1 MLLSL
6 VLLLFAA
13 LVYSP
18 CIGSATH
25 HHFATL
31 KNPMSRPSTPKPR
44 TASSARNSQSRQP
57 RTHAHGSTSIRNDS
71 PRALWQQLQQVAA
84 LVQAVQAGSSATA
97 VLEQMD
103 AAHRPGVQA
112 LGYAVLRNLGVAQW
126 LLGQLVQ
133 RKPPAP
139 VQALLCS
146 ALALAWQSPV
156 HKPAEPEAC
165 TNTGSG
171 NGKQLAQPAA
181 ATPSTTTP
189 TAHASSAT
197 SATSALPEYTDFT
210 LVSQAVEAAKRHPQM
225 QHQASLVNACL
236 RRFLRERALWLQRC
250 QQASPQ
256 GQTALLNLPNWW
268 LKQLQHD
275 HPNNATEIALAGQ
288 QQAPMTLR
296 VNARHMPAHTY
307 LHTHLQAAG
316 LSGALTGSAGIVLH
330 QPCPV
335 QHLPGFAQGWVSV
348 QDAGAQLAAPLLLDA
363 LSARTSQHA
372 AQQAPLRL
380 LDACAAPGGKTAH
393 LLELANHAV
402 TALDVDA
409 QRCQRIAETL
419 QRLGLQASLRTADA
433 AAPQDWWDGKP
444 FDGIL
449 LDAPCTASGIVRRHP
464 DIVWLRR
471 PQDIAGLAA
480 QQHRLL
486 EALWPLLAV
495 GGVMLYCTCSVF
507 KAEGETQIQAFCAR
521 HRNAKRL
528 PAPGHLLPA
537 LRFTH
542 KITPE
547 NHALNA
553 DNSASSANTAQ
564 SPSITHTF
572 EHDGFFYALL
582 AKTD

>member
-1 MLLSL
+1 
-6 VLLLFAA
+6 
-13 LVYSP
+13 
-18 CIGSATH
+18 
-25 HHFATL
+25 
-31 KNPMSRPSTPKPR
+31 
-44 TASSARNSQSRQP
+44 
-57 RTHAHGSTSIRNDS
+57 
-71 PRALWQQLQQVAA
+71 
-84 LVQAVQAGSSATA
+84 
-97 VLEQMD
+97 
-103 AAHRPGVQA
+103 
-112 LGYAVLRNLGVAQW
+112 
-126 LLGQLVQ
+126 
-133 RKPPAP
+133 
-139 VQALLCS
+139 
-146 ALALAWQSPV
+146 
-156 HKPAEPEAC
+156 
-165 TNTGSG
+165 
-171 NGKQLAQPAA
+171 
-181 ATPSTTTP
+181 
-189 TAHASSAT
+189 
-197 SATSALPEYTDFT
+197 
-210 LVSQAVEAAKRHPQM
+210 M

-296 VNARHMPAHTY
+296 VNARHMSAHTY

-330 QPCPV
+330 QPCAV

-363 LSARTSQHA
+363 LSARASQHA
-372 AQQAPLRL
+372 AQPAPLRL

-402 TALDVDA
+402 TALDIDA
-409 QRCQRIAETL
+409 QRSQRVVETL
-419 QRLGLQASLRTADA
+419 QRLGLQASLHTADA
-433 AAPQDWWDGKP
+433 ATPDDWWDGKP

>member
-1 MLLSL
+1 
-6 VLLLFAA
+6 
-13 LVYSP
+13 
-18 CIGSATH
+18 
-25 HHFATL
+25 
-31 KNPMSRPSTPKPR
+31 MSRPSAPKPR
-44 TASSARNSQSRQP
+44 TATSARNSQP
-57 RTHAHGSTSIRNDS
+57 RTHAHGSTSIRSDS

-139 VQALLCS
+139 VLALLCS
-146 ALALAWQSPV
+146 ALALAWQSPA
-156 HKPAEPEAC
+156 HKPAEQEAC

-181 ATPSTTTP
+181 VTPSATTP
-189 TAHASSAT
+189 TTHASSA
-197 SATSALPEYTDFT
+197 SSALPEYTDFT

-275 HPNNATEIALAGQ
+275 HPSNATEIALAGQ

-296 VNARHMPAHTY
+296 VNAQHMSAHTY

-316 LSGALTGSAGIVLH
+316 LSGTLTGSAGIVLH
-330 QPCPV
+330 QPCAV
-335 QHLPGFAQGWVSV
+335 QHLPGFAQGRVSV

-372 AQQAPLRL
+372 AQPAPLRL
-380 LDACAAPGGKTAH
+380 LDACSAPGGKTAH
-393 LLELANHAV
+393 LLELANHTV
-402 TALDVDA
+402 TALDIDA
-409 QRCQRIAETL
+409 QRCQRVAETL

-471 PQDIAGLAA
+471 PQDIASLAA
-480 QQHRLL
+480 QQQRLL

-537 LRFTH
+537 LRYTH

-553 DNSASSANTAQ
+553 DNSASSANAAQ
-564 SPSITHTF
+564 SPCIKHTF
-572 EHDGFFYALL
+572 DHDGFFYALL